1 MNEKIIP
8 ILATCIGGCLIGLAP
23 IFVRVSEVGP
33 SFTGLYRFIFAT
45 LLIFIFG
52 VVSKKLKFFKYKQLY
67 LVAIPGLFFG
77 VDITLWHSSIT
88 MTSVANATLF
98 VNTAPLYV
106 CLFAYILFKE
116 KLSFLFTIALML
128 CSAGIIILTTTNS
141 SFDGSLY
148 SFGNTLALLGAFF
161 YAGYLF
167 SVYKLSSQFDT
178 FNLIFY
184 SCLFACIPI
193 GIGSLFEIDNPFPN
207 SYLGWINFLGQAVF
221 VQIMGQGLVI
231 YGLSRI
237 KPQIS
242 SLLLLFQPVSAT
254 ILGIYFFSET
264 LLIGQFI
271 GVIILL
277 VGIYFAGLSERLNR
291 GNS

>member
-33 SFTGLYRFIFAT
+33 SFTGFYRFIFAT

-52 VVSKKLKFFKYKQLY
+52 VVSKKLKFYKYKQLY

-148 SFGNTLALLGAFF
+148 SFGNMLALLGAFF

-167 SVYKLSSQFDT
+167 SIYKLSTQFDT

-193 GIGSLFEIDNPFPN
+193 GIGSLFEIDNPFPY

>member
-8 ILATCIGGCLIGLAP
+8 ILATSIGGCLIGLAP

-167 SVYKLSSQFDT
+167 SIYKLSTQFDT

-193 GIGSLFEIDNPFPN
+193 GIGSLFEIDNPFPY

>member
-1 MNEKIIP
+1 M
-8 ILATCIGGCLIGLAP
+8 
-23 IFVRVSEVGP
+23 
-33 SFTGLYRFIFAT
+33 
-45 LLIFIFG
+45 
-52 VVSKKLKFFKYKQLY
+52 
-67 LVAIPGLFFG
+67 
-77 VDITLWHSSIT
+77 
-88 MTSVANATLF
+88 
-98 VNTAPLYV
+98 
-106 CLFAYILFKE
+106 
-116 KLSFLFTIALML
+116 
-128 CSAGIIILTTTNS
+128 
-141 SFDGSLY
+141 
-148 SFGNTLALLGAFF
+148 
-161 YAGYLF
+161 
-167 SVYKLSSQFDT
+167 
-178 FNLIFY
+178 
-184 SCLFACIPI
+184 FACIPI

-207 SYLGWINFLGQAVF
+207 SYLGWINFLSQAVF
-221 VQIMGQGLVI
+221 VQIMGQGLVL